1 MRSDAGVPSSSLQ
14 RSSQRRRYR
23 SNHRHDSCCTV
34 RGFEAANAVPA
45 SAATKPPLAFR
56 YCGVRR
62 DRQATVD
69 HIDGLLSE
77 VSIARSARTTRN
89 RRRRGELRQD
99 AIEQRLI
106 ATEYGNVE
114 QVRTCVLRLE
124 LGE

>member
-1 MRSDAGVPSSSLQ
+1 MREFLLQACKEALSDGVIAAITDTTHAAPCEDSKPPTRCLRPLQ
-14 RSSQRRRYR
+14 QS
-23 SNHRHDSCCTV
+23 
-34 RGFEAANAVPA
+34 
-45 SAATKPPLAFR
+45 PPLAFR